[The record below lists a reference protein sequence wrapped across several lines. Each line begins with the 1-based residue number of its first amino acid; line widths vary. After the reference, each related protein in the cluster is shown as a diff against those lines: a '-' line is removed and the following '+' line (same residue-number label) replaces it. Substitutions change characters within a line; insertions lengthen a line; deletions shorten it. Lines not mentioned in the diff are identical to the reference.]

1 MERND
6 PYKATIVCTMWSN
19 KNDYAGVLSA
29 KRVDSKEQA
38 GDYMY
43 DEILRLVEYFGG
55 AKERDGNGG
64 KVTVE
69 SFRDTFDEWVT
80 EVKCADGS
88 IYDYKLI
95 FEEDEEVK
103 ENEAEDH
110 ETEEVSAEP

>member
-1 MERND
+1 MERYD
-6 PYKATIVCTMWSN
+6 PYRATIVCTMWDN
-19 KNDYAGVLSA
+19 EIEYAGVISA

-43 DEILRLVEYFGG
+43 DEILRLIECFGG
-55 AKERDGNGG
+55 SKEHDGNGG
-64 KVTVE
+64 EVTVKT
-69 SFRDTFDEWVT
+69 FRDVFDEWVT

-103 ENEAEDH
+103 KHEAEDS
-110 ETEEVSAEP
+110 ET